1 MKETNMWRKLDPHL
15 SRIGKFQKICDRF
28 TGGIPDI
35 LGARTGD
42 GRGVALELKEL
53 SGVYAVKARFR
64 PGQLDWLDDWWSTGA
79 IALVV
84 ATWRGEWMAFEPHWA
99 ERLEEGLPPDQLQ
112 PVWRRPAEKLIGLRF
127 SQFIMDF

>member
-53 SGVYAVKARFR
+53 DGVKLVKARYR
-64 PGQLDWLDDWWSTGA
+64 PGQLDWLEDWSSTGA

-84 ATWRGEWMAFEPHWA
+84 ATWRREWMAFEFEEA
-99 ERLEEGLPPDQLQ
+99 EKLEEGLPPDQLQ